1 MTPSGQPCIVVV
13 DDDDNL
19 REMLST
25 ALHFAGYR
33 TFGARSAAE
42 GLRLIQE
49 RSPDLVVLDVQ
60 LPDGNGFDL
69 CRGLRER
76 GITTPVIFLTARD
89 QSGDVIAGFTDGG
102 DDYVTKPFR
111 LAELSLRITAIL
123 RRTGAGPV
131 HVLRVGDVVLDQVKH
146 QVTMGGHPI
155 DMTPKEFDV
164 LRYLLANR
172 GRVMSKAQ
180 IIQGAWQVEHVGDES
195 LVETYISRLRT
206 KLADDDASFIRTV
219 RGRGYA
225 IDEDTEFE
233 PSVLGGPAAEAADQ

>member
-1 MTPSGQPCIVVV
+1 MVV

-33 TFGARSAAE
+33 TYGARTAAE
-42 GLRLIQE
+42 GLRMIQE

-69 CRGLRER
+69 CRGVRER

-146 QVTMGGHPI
+146 QVTMAGHPVE
-155 DMTPKEFDV
+155 MTPKEFDV
-164 LRYLLANR
+164 LRFLLANR

-206 KLADDDASFIRTV
+206 KLSDDDASFIRTV

-225 IDEDTEFE
+225 VDDAADLDPI
-233 PSVLGGPAAEAADQ
+233 VLGGSTAGAVDG

>member
-1 MTPSGQPCIVVV
+1 MV

-25 ALHFAGYR
+25 ALHFAGYA
-33 TFGARSAAE
+33 THGARNCSE

-49 RSPDLVVLDVQ
+49 KAPDLVVLDVQ

-146 QVTMGGHPI
+146 QVTLAGHPV

-164 LRYLLANR
+164 LRFLLANR
-172 GRVMSKAQ
+172 GRVMSKSQ

-195 LVETYISRLRT
+195 LVETYVSRLRT
-206 KLADDDASFIRTV
+206 KLGDDDAVFIRTV

-225 IDEDTEFE
+225 VDDEPEHE
-233 PSVLGGPAAEAADQ
+233 PIILGGSSSSTGTR